1 MLVPAGWAGAALW
14 TLIAGVVIATALS
27 SLPTGCTHSP
37 EAEWVARWSDAT
49 VVLVGWREVWKTAV
63 STSMWGVPL
72 GWHQL
77 CRGWLRLRWMTWP
90 LESWLKFVFS
100 NIFLPRH
107 SKTQT
112 FQTRLCPLRRAQTST
127 KASQPK
133 LVHDTN
139 PDFRIQIWIYHVCW
153 IAPKMLCIYYP
164 TTSSLWC

>member
-112 FQTRLCPLRRAQTST
+112 FQTRLCPDSANLHQGVST
-127 KASQPK
+127 KAGPRYESRF
-133 LVHDTN
+133 
-139 PDFRIQIWIYHVCW
+139 PDSDLDVSC
-153 IAPKMLCIYYP
+153 LLDC
-164 TTSSLWC
+164 T